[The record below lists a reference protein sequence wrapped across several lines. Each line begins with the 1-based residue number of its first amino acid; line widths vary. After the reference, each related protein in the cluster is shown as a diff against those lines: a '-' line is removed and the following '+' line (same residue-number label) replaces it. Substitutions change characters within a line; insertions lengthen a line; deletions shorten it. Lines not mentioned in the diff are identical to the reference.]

1 MPRNNEAKPTIM
13 RDDDDDWFERERLHR
28 AAGDG
33 DLEAVGRLLD
43 EGRDPNAFDS
53 LSYTPLHHAAEHGH
67 VEIMRMLLARGAD
80 PNARDVA
87 RIGDTALA
95 SVAATCSLEVARI
108 LVEAGADPTVPG
120 WMNTTALDRAARRK
134 RPEGVAVHA
143 CLQQAA
149 ARRGRP

>member
-1 MPRNNEAKPTIM
+1 M

-33 DLEAVGRLLD
+33 DLEAVGCLLD

-53 LSYTPLHHAAEHGH
+53 LSYTPLHHAAERGH
-67 VEIMRMLLARGAD
+67 VEIMRMLLAR
-80 PNARDVA
+80 
-87 RIGDTALA
+87 
-95 SVAATCSLEVARI
+95 
-108 LVEAGADPTVPG
+108 GADPTVPG

-134 RPEGVAVHA
+134 RPESVAVDA